1 MTSPL
6 LGTDH
11 TSFQGI
17 IHVRSIQTTT
27 IKCHGRYMEFY
38 GYFYPIYSWLYK
50 ASFNMDFFRPYR
62 FFLLNHILSQFFNI
76 VYNSAISLNCFQ
88 SSETFL
94 IFWVSHICNL
104 SQVFKAGSTQQEE
117 LLWLHLDA
125 TMEEIPHNHFEFLK
139 SVQQGK
145 NQRHRVQE
153 RVCFLKYF
161 WKSIACKQKSL

>member
-17 IHVRSIQTTT
+17 IHVRSIQTT

-38 GYFYPIYSWLYK
+38 GFFYPIYSWLHE

-62 FFLLNHILSQFFNI
+62 FYLLNHILSQLFNI
-76 VYNSAISLNCFQ
+76 VYNSATSLNCFQ
-88 SSETFL
+88 NSETFL

-117 LLWLHLDA
+117 LLWPHLDA
-125 TMEEIPHNHFEFLK
+125 TMEETPH
-139 SVQQGK
+139 
-145 NQRHRVQE
+145 
-153 RVCFLKYF
+153 
-161 WKSIACKQKSL
+161 KSLWVLEVSTTGEESETSSSRTCLFP